1 MAVNSVTTSNVRW
14 YNGDPIGDGVGL
26 GKTALSKV
34 GFYGITPV
42 VQPAI
47 TAVGTTTA
55 TTALNETKINRLY
68 AALEL
73 VGIVAT
79 GG

>member
-1 MAVNSVTTSNVRW
+1 
-14 YNGDPIGDGVGL
+14 
-26 GKTALSKV
+26 
-34 GFYGITPV
+34 
-42 VQPAI
+42 

-55 TTALNETKINRLY
+55 TTALNETKIDRLY

-73 VGIVAT
+73 VGIIAT